1 MLIDSNDGFCDSLGE
16 PNDAPDQDAEP
27 FIFIFAAFTATA
39 LLLWWWRTHISQG
52 LPAS

>member
-1 MLIDSNDGFCDSLGE
+1 MLIDSNDGFCDSLGK
-16 PNDAPDQDAEP
+16 PDDAPYQDAKP
-27 FIFIFAAFTATA
+27 FIFIFAVFTATA